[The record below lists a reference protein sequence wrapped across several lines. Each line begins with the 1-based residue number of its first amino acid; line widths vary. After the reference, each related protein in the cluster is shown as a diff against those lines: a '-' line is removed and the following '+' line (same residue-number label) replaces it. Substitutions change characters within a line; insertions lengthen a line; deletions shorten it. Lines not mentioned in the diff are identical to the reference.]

1 MSLFWIL
8 EGCIG
13 RNINPLTRWKL
24 KIIFHLQL
32 PANDRS
38 IFGQISASKSILV
51 CLWLDFFGRTIFHC
65 KDDAFY
71 ILIDQRSISIVPN
84 HHASIF
90 YLSELQTRVYLLVI
104 KDKVFLSKWCD
115 VIVFQEPFVVGCLVV
130 GRVVNISF
138 CLFRKRSFSFQVTRG

>member
-24 KIIFHLQL
+24 EVVFHLQS
-32 PANDRS
+32 PADNCT

-51 CLWLDFFGRTIFHC
+51 CLWLNFFGRTIFHC
-65 KDDAFY
+65 KDDAFH
-71 ILIDQRSISIVPN
+71 ILIDQRSISIDPN

-90 YLSELQTRVYLLVI
+90 NLGKLQARVYLLII
-104 KDKVFLSKWCD
+104 KDNILLSKWCD
-115 VIVFQEPFVVGCLVV
+115 VIVFQEPLIVG
-130 GRVVNISF
+130 
-138 CLFRKRSFSFQVTRG
+138 